1 MKKSVCLVSYVLFIF
16 PVLDLVLRDSVFVLD
31 FCIRVVPGDRPAQ

>member
-1 MKKSVCLVSYVLFIF
+1 MKKSVRLVSYVLFIF